1 MIYFHVNEKVVI
13 WGRDSRH
20 IHHDWRGILHF
31 LFLLEARE
39 HNVSRWSQTMEG
51 FRFLAMIYFAS
62 TFPFFEPQT
71 DVLPPFIGQRMMLS
85 FLRNIENGSRC
96 RHPSLCHLLAAAT

>member
-71 DVLPPFIGQRMMLS
+71 DVPSFIDQRMLG
-85 FLRNIENGSRC
+85 FRHIIAENGSLRQP
-96 RHPSLCHLLAAAT
+96 PSIQQSIAT